1 MPRSIATTMRARS
14 ARPTTRIER
23 YGPLVVHAAFAA
35 TAVMA
40 ALACGRD
47 PATCEPLWSAPTE
60 LARHGTS
67 LALGVVLGGA
77 TIHLTRVFVRR
88 FAWARELR
96 DELRSDV
103 LGKGACVVLGIGA
116 AASEEL
122 FFRGL
127 CTTTIGLVLSSLFFG
142 LLHGAGGAARWAW
155 MTWATVMGLAFGALF
170 VVTGS
175 LAGPFVAHAMINV
188 VNARLL
194 RDDDVALEKPRLAG
208 WLGRA

>member
-1 MPRSIATTMRARS
+1 MHARS
-14 ARPTTRIER
+14 ALPTTRIER
-23 YGPLVVHAAFAA
+23 YGPLVVHAAFAM

-47 PATCEPLWSAPTE
+47 PATCEPLWTAPTP
-60 LARHGTS
+60 LARHGVS

-77 TIHLTRVFVRR
+77 TIQLTRVFVRR
-88 FAWARELR
+88 FAWAKVLR
-96 DELRSDV
+96 DELRKNA

-142 LLHGAGGAARWAW
+142 LLHGSGGAARWAW

-170 VVTGS
+170 VATGS
-175 LAGPFVAHAMINV
+175 LVGPFVAHAMINV

-194 RDDDVALEKPRLAG
+194 RDGEDVPEKPRQ
-208 WLGRA
+208 LGGLLGGS